1 MKAVLELQEAI
12 RASRRFRVAAGGSK
26 PALSRGSWH
35 LDGLSGLTEY
45 DPQEF
50 TVTALAGTS
59 LTELRTALDEHR
71 QYLPFDPPFRD
82 AGATIGG
89 TVAAGLSGPGSFRF
103 GGVRDFILGVKL
115 VDGRAEWFAGGG
127 KVVKNAA
134 GFDLPKLMVGSLGEF
149 GIMTEVTMKVF
160 PRPQSRRTLVC
171 DLPDLAAAVSLMA
184 RLGRSQLELSAIEL
198 QRPDRLVLQLNGS
211 AGAARERLKRAVAAL
226 PAEVTVLEG
235 AAAAELW
242 TAEREFTWLPEGSN
256 LLKIACNPAV
266 LLQLDALLEQFA
278 PGGARR
284 YGLAGH
290 VCYAALP
297 RTIDFT
303 SLEAGLQSLRL
314 GGLPLIGDWP
324 ASRLGWQPGA
334 LFADRIRSVLDPEGK
349 FRRLSLAEKVF
360 P

>member
-1 MKAVLELQEAI
+1 MKAVTELQDAI
-12 RASRRFRVAAGGSK
+12 RAAKRFRVAAGGSK

-35 LDGLSGLTEY
+35 LEGLAGLIEY

-59 LTELRTALDEHR
+59 LTELRAALDEHR

-82 AGATIGG
+82 AGATVGG

-103 GGVRDFILGVKL
+103 GGVRDFVLGVKL

-149 GIMTEVTMKVF
+149 GIVTEVTLKVF

-171 DLPDLAAAVSLMA
+171 TLPDLDAAVGLMN

-198 QRPDRLVLQLNGS
+198 HRPDRLVLQLNGS
-211 AGAARERLKRAVAAL
+211 AGAARKRLKRTMAAL
-226 PAEVTVLEG
+226 PGEVTVLEG
-235 AAAAELW
+235 AAATELW
-242 TAEREFTWLPEGSN
+242 TAEREFSWVPAGAN
-256 LLKIACNPAV
+256 LLKIACNPGV
-266 LLQLDALLEQFA
+266 LLQLDRLLERFA
-278 PGGARR
+278 PGGVRR

-290 VCYAALP
+290 VCHAALP
-297 RTIDFT
+297 RGSDCVA
-303 SLEAGLQSLRL
+303 LDAGLQALRL
-314 GGLPLIGDWP
+314 GGLPLTGDWP

-334 LFADRIRSVLDPEGK
+334 LFAERIRKVLDPEGK
-349 FRRLSLAEKVF
+349 FRRLALAEKVLS
-360 P
+360 